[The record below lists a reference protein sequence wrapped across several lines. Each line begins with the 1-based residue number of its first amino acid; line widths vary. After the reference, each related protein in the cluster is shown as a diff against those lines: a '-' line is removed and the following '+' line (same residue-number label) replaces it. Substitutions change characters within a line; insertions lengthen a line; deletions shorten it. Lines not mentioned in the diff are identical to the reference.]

1 MKAIILTAFAVL
13 VALSSA
19 AIAGNARLPTH
30 QASAPVAWL
39 SADHMSAFD
48 LADPTG
54 AADANAHRYHGGPKS
69 ND

>member
-1 MKAIILTAFAVL
+1 MKVTILTASAVL
-13 VALSSA
+13 VALSGA
-19 AIAGNARLPTH
+19 AVAGNTRLPAH
-30 QASAPVAWL
+30 QASAPVARQL
-39 SADHMSAFD
+39 ADHMSAFD